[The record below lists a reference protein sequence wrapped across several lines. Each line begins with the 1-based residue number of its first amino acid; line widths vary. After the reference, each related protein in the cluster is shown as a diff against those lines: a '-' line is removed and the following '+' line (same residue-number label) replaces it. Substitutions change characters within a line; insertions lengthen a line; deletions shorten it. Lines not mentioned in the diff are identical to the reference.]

1 MVQTIDT
8 RFLGG
13 WLDFLATPW
22 GVIGMIV
29 AAVVALGML
38 PMWHYS
44 GSNAFWSI
52 LNVESIVEFHQ
63 KPISVRRVYIKKEYP
78 LDPDWIDFG
87 KEPNLCPFPLSLG
100 ETTPYFADFCRE
112 KTTITEQWNSSVT
125 KLIRVPHTKIYKV
138 RIEFPNPGLFW
149 PSLNELRGLLFYP
162 YILAKVASDAG
173 IATDEFAHSS
183 ALDEYVG
190 DLRMGEQIIFAS
202 FPQYVKKATD
212 LIARVE
218 QSGIMPNDWDRF
230 SSREEVAKRR
240 AEMNREVAARNQIAS
255 QPGESLSSAN
265 EWRGVFSVFLNRQD
279 GLTYR
284 ADRKQILPGWTN
296 DFCKDDRNIE
306 VRIEFTVKDGVR
318 QLYKVLIDEIWVDPA
333 AERAFF
339 DLFRKDVEQ
348 VEHLN

>member
-1 MVQTIDT
+1 MFLRRT
-8 RFLGG
+8 R
-13 WLDFLATPW
+13 
-22 GVIGMIV
+22 
-29 AAVVALGML
+29 
-38 PMWHYS
+38 
-44 GSNAFWSI
+44 
-52 LNVESIVEFHQ
+52 
-63 KPISVRRVYIKKEYP
+63 R
-78 LDPDWIDFG
+78 
-87 KEPNLCPFPLSLG
+87 
-100 ETTPYFADFCRE
+100 
-112 KTTITEQWNSSVT
+112 
-125 KLIRVPHTKIYKV
+125 
-138 RIEFPNPGLFW
+138 
-149 PSLNELRGLLFYP
+149 LLFYP
-162 YILAKVASDAG
+162 YILAEVASDAG

-212 LIARVE
+212 LVARVE

-255 QPGESLSSAN
+255 QPGACDPTEREVFAFYEGTPISSQPHRLFTGQTPLNHLEYLHKQFKFELEKLSFCEVNCFPEHLAAMKKKWVD
-265 EWRGVFSVFLNRQD
+265 EWRGVFSVFLYRQD

-284 ADRKQILPGWTN
+284 ADRKQTLPGWTN
-296 DFCKDDRNIE
+296 DYCKYDRNIE